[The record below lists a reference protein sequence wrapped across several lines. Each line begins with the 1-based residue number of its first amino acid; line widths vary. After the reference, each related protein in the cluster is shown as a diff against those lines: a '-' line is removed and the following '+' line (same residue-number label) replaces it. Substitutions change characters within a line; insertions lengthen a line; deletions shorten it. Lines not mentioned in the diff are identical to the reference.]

1 MLRTIEVTFVQ
12 HDDCRHIIDFAGDQK
27 AVQKRK
33 LHLRKIQ
40 RDHKEG
46 AVKVG
51 SDDVR
56 LTGQVGGFADYIVLA
71 GLYCCYGSRIL

>member
-27 AVQKRK
+27 AVQKWK

-51 SDDVR
+51 SYDMR
-56 LTGQVGGFADYIVLA
+56 LTGKVGRFADDVILA
-71 GLYCCYGSRIL
+71 LLHCCYGSRVL